1 MWYLTDAVG
10 TAPPGSEAPTD
21 LVWSILK
28 RSPSLILWLRTIGRR
43 AAIPVPRNL
52 IDFFEHLSLV
62 YIAVVATDNL
72 CAERRERNPALLMTA
87 SGIAGLSST
96 TLPQIVIDAIED
108 CAFGSRFLCG
118 QLHL

>member
-1 MWYLTDAVG
+1 MVEDYWTTRGD
-10 TAPPGSEAPTD
+10 T
-21 LVWSILK
+21 
-28 RSPSLILWLRTIGRR
+28 RSTKPNRFLRAFVHGI
-43 AAIPVPRNL
+43 
-52 IDFFEHLSLV
+52 
-62 YIAVVATDNL
+62 IAVVATDNL